1 MYVMYT
7 IALLADAMN
16 TNTTTTTTTSIL
28 TYLSLI
34 DTGDGVVSTSGA
46 ARADD
51 VTVQLTLTT

>member
-7 IALLADAMN
+7 IALLADGMN
-16 TNTTTTTTTSIL
+16 THTTTTRL

-34 DTGDGVVSTSGA
+34 DTGDGVVSMSGA

>member
-7 IALLADAMN
+7 IALLADDMN
-16 TNTTTTTTTSIL
+16 TNTTTTTTTRL
-28 TYLSLI
+28 TYLPLM